1 MFNTKKNNHMT
12 VSEFQ
17 LEKVGYTFNCNT
29 RKSGSQYKFLMAM
42 GRIFPT
48 TLAQAKYFVSQ
59 GVCLDT
65 LNYQDVLIVEGML
78 NKHGY
83 SGDYKW
89 TKSGTWVRLVNSGD
103 LHKALKSEYN
113 F

>member
-29 RKSGSQYKFLMAM
+29 RKSGSHYKFYMNY
-42 GRIFPT
+42 GQIWPT
-48 TLAQAKYFVSQ
+48 TKAQAKYFVSQ
-59 GVCLDT
+59 GICLSV

-89 TKSGTWVRLVNSGD
+89 TESGRWVRLINSGD

>member
-1 MFNTKKNNHMT
+1 MT

-29 RKSGSQYKFLMAM
+29 RKSGSHYKFLMGM

-48 TLAQAKYFVSQ
+48 TVAQAKYFVSE
-59 GVCLDT
+59 GISLDV
-65 LNYQDVLIVEGML
+65 LNYQDVQIVEGML

-83 SGDYKW
+83 SGEYKW
-89 TKSGTWVRLVNSGD
+89 TKSGTWVRLINSGD
-103 LHKALKSEYN
+103 LHKALRAEYN

>member
-1 MFNTKKNNHMT
+1 MFHSNQKNQMT

-17 LEKVGYTFNCNT
+17 LAKVGYTFNCNT
-29 RKSGSQYKFLMAM
+29 RKSGSHYKFLMTM

-48 TLAQAKYFVSQ
+48 TLSQAKYFVSQ
-59 GVCLDT
+59 GVCLDV
-65 LNYQDVLIVEGML
+65 LNYQDVQIVESML

-83 SGDYKW
+83 SGDYKY
-89 TKSGTWVRLVNSGD
+89 TKSQTWVRLINSGD
-103 LHKALKSEYN
+103 LIKALKSEYN